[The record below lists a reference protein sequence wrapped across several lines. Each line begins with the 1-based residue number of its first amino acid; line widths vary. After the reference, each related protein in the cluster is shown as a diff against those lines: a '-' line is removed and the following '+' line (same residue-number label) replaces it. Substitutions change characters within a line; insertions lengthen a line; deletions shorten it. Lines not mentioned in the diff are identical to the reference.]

1 MAEKNAEKNK
11 YQGLDW
17 ELKSLL
23 EYHQIEI
30 KEWDEKEGVVV
41 LTIENFVELL
51 KVIKEQEDEIIGLE
65 NIAKD
70 FGAPIV

>member
-1 MAEKNAEKNK
+1 MVEKNK
-11 YQGLDW
+11 KYRELDPG
-17 ELKSLL
+17 LKSLL

-30 KEWDEKEGVVV
+30 KEWNEKEGVVV
-41 LTIENFVELL
+41 LTIKNFVELL

>member
-1 MAEKNAEKNK
+1 MVEKNK
-11 YQGLDW
+11 KYRELDL

-30 KEWDEKEGVVV
+30 KEWNEKEGVVV

>member
-1 MAEKNAEKNK
+1 MSEKNE
-11 YQGLDW
+11 YRGLDW

-30 KEWDEKEGVVV
+30 KEWNEKEGVVV
-41 LTIENFVELL
+41 LTIKDFIELL
-51 KVIKEQEDEIIGLE
+51 KLIKEQEDEIIGLE

-70 FGAPIV
+70 FGAPII

>member
-1 MAEKNAEKNK
+1 MVEKNK
-11 YQGLDW
+11 KYRELDS

-30 KEWDEKEGVVV
+30 KQWNEKEGVVV
-41 LTIENFVELL
+41 LTIKDFIELL